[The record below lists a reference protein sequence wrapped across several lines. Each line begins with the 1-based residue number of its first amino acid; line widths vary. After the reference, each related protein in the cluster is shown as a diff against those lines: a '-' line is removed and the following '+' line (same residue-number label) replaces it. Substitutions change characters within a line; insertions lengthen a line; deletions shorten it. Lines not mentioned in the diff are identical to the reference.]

1 MHEKIVQLQM
11 KSPKDG
17 KKYLTDALNTK
28 GILRLIESIPSP
40 KAEPFKLWLAKMGGH
55 TAKVAREDIE
65 KSLGE
70 TVITSRNVLKY
81 KYLNN
86 NKKELKG
93 E

>member
-1 MHEKIVQLQM
+1 
-11 KSPKDG
+11 
-17 KKYLTDALNTK
+17 
-28 GILRLIESIPSP
+28 
-40 KAEPFKLWLAKMGGH
+40 MGGH

-65 KSLGE
+65 KGLGE

>member
-1 MHEKIVQLQM
+1 MHFKIQHINVIKNFLNSENLVEKN
-11 KSPKDG
+11 
-17 KKYLTDALNTK
+17 KYFGN
-28 GILRLIESIPSP
+28 PSP
-40 KAEPFKLWLAKMGGH
+40 KAEAFKLWLAKMGGH